1 MSAHPLNCSLC
12 KTRQKFQKKFN
23 RPAKH
28 QTSSKPS
35 TLGTDIVRTAAFS
48 ILIFA
53 IGFLAINA
61 QAYSTL
67 LNDSIQNSILAWQG
81 KIDETASRLEATYV
95 VPAPVP
101 APKLLKIE
109 RTPTAQKSQIPA
121 LNLSVTPPDNR
132 LIIPK
137 IDKNIPILESDP
149 QKLIGADWTSLQKT
163 FQEDLKNGVIHY
175 PGTAKPGQ
183 MGNAFITGHSSY
195 YPWDPGR
202 YKTVFARL
210 NKLEVGDDIV
220 VYYNQKKYHYVVREK
235 KEVKNDD
242 VSVLAQSNE
251 KLITLM
257 TCSPVG
263 TNFKRLVVV
272 GELVDS
278 AK

>member
-12 KTRQKFQKKFN
+12 KTRQKFQKRFN
-23 RPAKH
+23 RQPAGKALG
-28 QTSSKPS
+28 
-35 TLGTDIVRTAAFS
+35 LGTDLLRTAAFS
-48 ILIFA
+48 IFLFA

-67 LNDSIQNSILAWQG
+67 LQDSI
-81 KIDETASRLEATYV
+81 LEWRGVAPQSELTQYV
-95 VPAPVP
+95 APAPKP

-109 RTPTAQKSQIPA
+109 RTPTAQKSQIPP

-149 QKLIGADWTSLQKT
+149 QKLVGADWTSLQKT
-163 FQEDLKNGVIHY
+163 FQEDLQNGVIHY

-210 NKLEVGDDIV
+210 GKLEVGDDIV
-220 VYYNQKKYHYVVREK
+220 VYYDQKKYYYKVREK
-235 KEVKNDD
+235 KEVKSDD
-242 VSVLAQSNE
+242 VSVLAQSSE

-263 TNFKRLVVV
+263 TNIKRLVVV

-278 AK
+278 AE